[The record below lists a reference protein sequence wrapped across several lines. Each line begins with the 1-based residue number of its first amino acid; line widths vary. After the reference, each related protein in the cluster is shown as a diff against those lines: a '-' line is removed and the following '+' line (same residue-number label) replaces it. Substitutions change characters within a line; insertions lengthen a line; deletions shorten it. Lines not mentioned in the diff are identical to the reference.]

1 MKIYLFIF
9 QTGLHGSKTSLPR
22 KSFQGASYPNIWEVL
37 DWVQILRLSKALPN
51 WGLGEATRG
60 VQDMLSSKEMQ
71 IWATLAMQ
79 MFLDIKELMEDKG
92 VLAKPLREYQTTV
105 IKVALNFQKTG
116 ANQRLYTN
124 QRPEIDRLYADL
136 MDTVDEVG

>member
-1 MKIYLFIF
+1 
-9 QTGLHGSKTSLPR
+9 
-22 KSFQGASYPNIWEVL
+22 
-37 DWVQILRLSKALPN
+37 
-51 WGLGEATRG
+51 
-60 VQDMLSSKEMQ
+60 MLSSKEVQ
-71 IWATLAMQ
+71 IWAKLAMQ

-105 IKVALNFQKTG
+105 IKAALNFQKTG